1 MDEEKKLSSEE
12 QRERMKEEYK
22 RELKARKEFLGK
34 VDALKKQQTL
44 LNAMEGMQYED
55 DSDEWINK
63 LNQETA
69 MREAK
74 AEMALESTGEDI
86 PVEIAPPELSDE
98 ELKKIAAAEAVRK
111 MKEQMAAEAA
121 GSGNV
126 EGPALDPNSSE
137 GGERPSRKMLDGL
150 L

>member
-34 VDALKKQQTL
+34 VNTLKQQQTL

-74 AEMALESTGEDI
+74 VEMAMDTIGEDI
-86 PVEIAPPELSDE
+86 PVEIVPPQVSEE

-111 MKEQMAAEAA
+111 LKEQMAAESA
-121 GSGNV
+121 GGSSAG
-126 EGPALDPNSSE
+126 GLDLNSSSSE
-137 GGERPSRKMLDGL
+137 GDDRPSRKMLDGL

>member
-34 VDALKKQQTL
+34 VNTLKQQQTL

-74 AEMALESTGEDI
+74 VELAMDTIGEDI
-86 PVEIAPPELSDE
+86 PVEIVPPQISEE

-111 MKEQMAAEAA
+111 MKEQMAAESA
-121 GSGNV
+121 GGSSAG
-126 EGPALDPNSSE
+126 GLDLNSSSE
-137 GGERPSRKMLDGL
+137 GDDRPSRKMLDGL

>member
-1 MDEEKKLSSEE
+1 MDGEKKLSSEE

-34 VDALKKQQTL
+34 VNTLKQQQTL

-74 AEMALESTGEDI
+74 VELAMDTIGEDI
-86 PVEIAPPELSDE
+86 PVEIVPPQISEE

-111 MKEQMAAEAA
+111 MKEQMAAESA
-121 GSGNV
+121 GGSSAG
-126 EGPALDPNSSE
+126 GLDLNSSSE
-137 GGERPSRKMLDGL
+137 GDDRPSRKMLDGL

>member
-34 VDALKKQQTL
+34 VNTLKQQQTL

-74 AEMALESTGEDI
+74 VEMAMDTIGEDI
-86 PVEIAPPELSDE
+86 PVEIVPPQVSEE

-111 MKEQMAAEAA
+111 MKEQMAAESAG
-121 GSGNV
+121 GSGA
-126 EGPALDPNSSE
+126 GGLDLNSSSE
-137 GGERPSRKMLDGL
+137 GDDRPSRKMLDGL

>member
-1 MDEEKKLSSEE
+1 
-12 QRERMKEEYK
+12 
-22 RELKARKEFLGK
+22 
-34 VDALKKQQTL
+34 VDTLKKQQTL

-74 AEMALESTGEDI
+74 TEMAMESTAVDI
-86 PVEIAPPELSDE
+86 PVEIIPPQVSEE
-98 ELKKIAAAEAVRK
+98 ELNKITAAEAVRK

-121 GSGNV
+121 AGGGIDSNPASLNE
-126 EGPALDPNSSE
+126 EGDAP
-137 GGERPSRKMLDGL
+137 PSRKMLDGL

>member
-1 MDEEKKLSSEE
+1 MDGEKKLSSEE

-34 VDALKKQQTL
+34 VNTLKQQQTL

-74 AEMALESTGEDI
+74 TEMAMESTAVDI
-86 PVEIAPPELSDE
+86 PVEIVPPQLSEE
-98 ELKKIAAAEAVRK
+98 ELKKIAAADAVRK

-121 GSGNV
+121 AGGGIDSNPADLNQ
-126 EGPALDPNSSE
+126 EGDTP
-137 GGERPSRKMLDGL
+137 PSRKMLDGL